1 MVLEAKWISAEK
13 EAKAIAS
20 LLRRYGLSENS
31 RILEV
36 GCGNGR
42 ILINLAKLG
51 FRNLVGIDISPIFIE
66 DAKRRAQ
73 EHGVDD
79 RVEFV
84 VGDAK
89 RLSEV
94 LKDRAFDAVM
104 FVWTSV
110 IGYGTREDDVSILRE
125 CRNVSHEGSYL
136 FILEHANRDRAAL
149 VHSLMRNII
158 ALSELGNG
166 IVMTEQPVFDAK
178 TSTIKNTWRFYR
190 TEGKNLVFVDE
201 VNFTLRLYSLHELIE
216 LAREAGWH
224 FIEVFGD
231 LDQSPFRSPFSSINA
246 VFRATPPS

>member
-1 MVLEAKWISAEK
+1 MVLEAKWASAEG

-20 LLRRYGLSENS
+20 LLRRYGLTESS
-31 RILEV
+31 WILEV

-51 FRNLVGIDISPIFIE
+51 FQNLVGIDISPIFIE
-66 DAKRRAQ
+66 DAKRRAR
-73 EHGVDD
+73 EHGVAN

-94 LKDRAFDAVM
+94 LKDRIFDAVM

-125 CRNVSHEGSYL
+125 CRKVSREGSYL
-136 FILEHANRDRAAL
+136 FILEHANRDRATL
-149 VHSLMRNII
+149 VQSLMRNVIV
-158 ALSELGNG
+158 LSELGNG
-166 IVMTEQPVFDAK
+166 VAVSEQPVFDVK

-190 TEGKNLVFVDE
+190 IEGKNLVFVDE
-201 VNFTLRLYSLHELIE
+201 VSFTLRLYSLHELIE
-216 LAREAGWH
+216 LAREAGWY
-224 FIEVFGD
+224 FIHVFGD
-231 LDQSPFRSPFSSINA
+231 LNQGPFRSPFSSINA

>member
-1 MVLEAKWISAEK
+1 MVLEAKWVSAEEK
-13 EAKAIAS
+13 AKAIAS
-20 LLRRYGLSENS
+20 LLKRYGLSENS

-51 FRNLVGIDISPIFIE
+51 FQNLVGVDISPIFIE
-66 DAKRRAQ
+66 DARRRACK
-73 EHGVDD
+73 HGVSDK
-79 RVEFV
+79 VEFV

-94 LKDRAFDAVM
+94 LKNRVFDAVI

-110 IGYGTREDDVSILRE
+110 IGYGTREDDVLILRE
-125 CRNVSHEGSYL
+125 CRKVSHEGSYL

-149 VHSLMRNII
+149 VHSLVRDITM
-158 ALSELGNG
+158 LSELGNG
-166 IVMTEQPVFDAK
+166 MAMTEQPVFDAR

-190 TEGKNLVFVDE
+190 VEGKNLVFVDE
-201 VNFTLRLYSLHELIE
+201 VSFTLRLYSLHELIE
-216 LAREAGWH
+216 LAREAGWD

-231 LDQSPFRSPFSSINA
+231 LNQSPFRPTFSSINA
-246 VFRATPPS
+246 VFRAAPIN